1 MRHIYSKLR
10 RGAALFLLAA
20 MLCSISSFA
29 SSQGYDFKVTA
40 QDGTLKITGLPDGG
54 IVTVIAELNG
64 EEKYKNDLRVPYT
77 GDVDKEHDMGFG
89 FPVRSLEQGSYTVTV
104 QVQSKIMGNVY
115 RDDYGYIGAQR
126 LTMTMGEAVP
136 VNMGNIDP
144 GNSDGL
150 SRSRAVMKPYCP
162 VYSSS
167 SAVGEPFAYLKRH
180 DIVQIIESNGSVA
193 KVKALIQS
201 DDATIEEKDNINAV
215 YKDPNGKTIIG
226 YVNLMNLAMPQNVG
240 TDKPREVAELAY
252 SRLGIRGVYSQD
264 KRYIDYYLDCA
275 ALCAWCWYQVGV
287 DMSQYGTNCHGLS
300 DWADNNDCVFWESE
314 QSKAEP
320 ALEVSN
326 WKKDHFNPLLH
337 PAPDTLYFTERSK
350 FGAISENNLVHYPE
364 KITADVFNSM
374 QPGDIILFN
383 KVQTVHYKCSC
394 GTEKTFTWAI
404 DESGKGGYDHAA
416 MFVGMRDGIAIIIES
431 SSPSTDP
438 GKNTK
443 ISQISM
449 TDKRIN
455 DIVKVIR
462 PK

>member
-1 MRHIYSKLR
+1 
-10 RGAALFLLAA
+10 
-20 MLCSISSFA
+20 MLCSIPSFA
-29 SSQGYDFKVTA
+29 SSQGYDFKVTS
-40 QDGTLKITGLPDGG
+40 QEGTLQLTGLPDGG
-54 IVTVIAELNG
+54 IVIVTATLNG
-64 EEKYKNDLRVPYT
+64 EEKYKNALRVPYS

-89 FPVRSLEQGSYTVTV
+89 FPVRSLEQGDYTVTV
-104 QVQSKIMGNVY
+104 RVQSNIMGNVHKGE
-115 RDDYGYIGAQR
+115 YGDIAAHTF
-126 LTMTMGEAVP
+126 TMTMGEATP
-136 VNMGNIDP
+136 VNMGNIDS

-180 DIVQIIESNGSVA
+180 DIVQIIDSNGSVA

-215 YKDPNGKTIIG
+215 YKDPNEKTIIG
-226 YVNLMNLAMPQNVG
+226 YVSLYNLDMPQN
-240 TDKPREVAELAY
+240 TDVDRPREAAELAY

-326 WKKDHFNPLLH
+326 WKDDHFNPLLH
-337 PAPDTLYFTERSK
+337 PAPETLYFTERSK
-350 FGAISENNLVHYPE
+350 FGAITENNLVHYPK
-364 KITADVFNSM
+364 KITEDVFNAM

-416 MFVGMRDGIAIIIES
+416 MFVGMRNGIAIIIES

-462 PK
+462 PWSNQ